1 MPSCPWVTIKV
12 CHINQ
17 PSLLVSLPLRYPT
30 LPRSDSDHYL
40 IGIRTTKGL
49 GNTAGPGDG
58 FHSLFYYQKVM
69 HSCLL
74 PAQPSASSALSTT
87 TTGLTWVFF
96 HPEQKE
102 RLPLH
107 MVAHLPM
114 LAQGRKIEN
123 AAQDGERPKTALSA
137 LNFDC
142 SANSTFKDAALWQGF
157 SFTWDVKTEALT
169 SCGH

>member
-74 PAQPSASSALSTT
+74 SAQPSASSALSTT
-87 TTGLTWVFF
+87 TTGLTWVFSSRA
-96 HPEQKE
+96 E
-102 RLPLH
+102 REAAPSHGGTLTN
-107 MVAHLPM
+107 A
-114 LAQGRKIEN
+114 GTREENRKCSP
-123 AAQDGERPKTALSA
+123 RWWKTKDSSFSTQFRLLS
-137 LNFDC
+137 
-142 SANSTFKDAALWQGF
+142 KQYI
-157 SFTWDVKTEALT
+157 
-169 SCGH
+169 